1 MMTGGVFLIQDDD
14 QLVEMT
20 EQPYGS
26 EDRLQELLAK
36 YPNLLAGGQINPADP
51 RRWLLVSREVG
62 IPGEGYGSDRWAI
75 DHLFLDQDA
84 IPTLVEVKR
93 STNPQIRREVVGQ
106 MLDYAANGMAY
117 WRMDALRASFEAN
130 CEKEGLDPEAKIA
143 ALLEGGDTDP
153 EAFWQDVG
161 ENLRAGRLRMI
172 FVADEIPAELQRIV
186 EFLNEQMDPAEVL
199 AIEIKQYGAD
209 NLRTLVP
216 RVIGQS
222 AKPTPSPSRKW
233 DEASILEELRQRERG
248 ADEER
253 IAKKI
258 LEWIGEQKL
267 HLYLGRGRAY
277 GALGP
282 LLPHK
287 GVDHRLFYVWTYGRV
302 DVQLGWMASHDE
314 SPFHPED
321 KRRELLR
328 KLNEIPGVV
337 LSEDRI
343 DKYPSVPLAALVEE
357 ASLDQFLKTFEW
369 VIEQIRAS

>member
-26 EDRLQELLAK
+26 EEKLQELVAK
-36 YPNLLAGGQINPADP
+36 YPNLLAGGQINPIAP

-62 IPGEGYGSDRWAI
+62 VPGEEYGGGRWAI

-106 MLDYAANGMAY
+106 MLDYAANGTAY
-117 WRMDALRASFEAN
+117 WRLDALRASFEAN
-130 CEKEGLDPEAKIA
+130 CENQGLDPEAEIA
-143 ALLEGGDTDP
+143 SLLEEEEADP
-153 EAFWQDVG
+153 EGFWQRVR
-161 ENLRAGRLRMI
+161 ENLRSGKMRMVFI
-172 FVADEIPAELQRIV
+172 ADEIPAELQRIV

-199 AIEIKQYGAD
+199 AIEIKQYTKG

-216 RVIGQS
+216 RVIGQV
-222 AKPTPSPSRKW
+222 AIPPPRLDTWTVER
-233 DEASILEELRQRERG
+233 ILEKFRQRERG

-253 IAKKI
+253 IAEKI

-282 LLPHK
+282 LVPYK

-357 ASLDQFLKTFEW
+357 ASLGQFLKTFNW
-369 VIEQIRAS
+369 VIDQIRAS